1 MSMDQRPA
9 DAVASAESTHR
20 HDRTPTPGRSEAF
33 FSTPELRQRLDLLR
47 HLTDNSEKIL
57 LIKGATGSGKSTL
70 LQQFRDLSREDWALC
85 CLTADHMLQPDQ
97 FFSLLYR
104 RFGLTGPAAMNIEEL
119 LKRFEMLHAAGRLPV
134 IVVDD
139 AQLLPVATLIAL
151 FRLFE
156 RRPGSRALIRVVLFA
171 TPEINAQF
179 QTPQL
184 QAMNLQSVQSLEM
197 PLFDA
202 AQAQAFIGF
211 LLDTEGKPAGLKLA
225 PGRIERI
232 IRDAA
237 GVPGVLEERLQGV
250 FAGASKPAEAVVAQS
265 TAKQRF
271 GIRAVVS
278 DLPLS
283 VLMGAPLLLV
293 LLLLTLVF
301 QDEINRL
308 FDQTEADPAVEGVT
322 SFTDGRLHPLQLPQ
336 PGSGT
341 ARETEGPGI
350 GERLEQAPPLG
361 TAPRTDQPPQL
372 LAGPEPE
379 AETATEPEPEPEPE
393 TATETEQAPGP
404 AVIPPTAAEAMA
416 SQPGVTDEP
425 ATPKPGTAPAA
436 GEVASAVNDVSPA
449 GEASPPDNL
458 PAGEDAP
465 GAGGT
470 PVVEEDAAAE
480 SPGLAARPA
489 AATDGADS
497 ATPTAGKRLRDERW
511 ILTRSPVA
519 YTLQLVG
526 VRDEPAARRFIE
538 QHRLRGDV
546 AYFKTTR
553 SGQPW
558 YSVIHGVY
566 GDRSSALK
574 GRETLPPALRN
585 SGVWPRTFAS
595 VQAAMGK

>member
-1 MSMDQRPA
+1 MKMDERPA
-9 DAVASAESTHR
+9 DAAASAELTHR

-57 LIKGATGSGKSTL
+57 LIKGVTGSGKSTL

-119 LKRFEMLHAAGRLPV
+119 LKRFDMLHAAGRLPV

-171 TPEINAQF
+171 TPGIDAQF

-211 LLDTEGKPAGLKLA
+211 LLDIEGNPAGLSLA

-237 GVPGVLEERLQGV
+237 GVPGALEERLQGV
-250 FAGASKPAEAVVAQS
+250 FAGTSRPAEVVVAQS
-265 TAKQRF
+265 AVKQRI

-308 FDQTEADPAVEGVT
+308 FDQTEVDPAVEGVAR
-322 SFTDGRLHPLQLPQ
+322 FTEEGLRPLQLPQ
-336 PGSGT
+336 PGSGM
-341 ARETEGPGI
+341 ARETEGPGG
-350 GERLEQAPPLG
+350 GERLEKAPSLE
-361 TAPRTDQPPQL
+361 TAPRTDKPPQML
-372 LAGPEPE
+372 SGPEPE
-379 AETATEPEPEPEPE
+379 PEAKTATVTEPE

-404 AVIPPTAAEAMA
+404 AVIPPTVAEGMG
-416 SQPGVTDEP
+416 SQPDVTDEP
-425 ATPKPGTAPAA
+425 AMPAPGTAPAA
-436 GEVASAVNDVSPA
+436 GEAAPT
-449 GEASPPDNL
+449 DNL
-458 PAGEDAP
+458 PTGEDAP
-465 GAGGT
+465 GGVDT
-470 PVVEEDAAAE
+470 PVGEEGVAAGP
-480 SPGLAARPA
+480 PGSASKPA
-489 AATDGADS
+489 VAATDGADS
-497 ATPTAGKRLRDERW
+497 ATPATGKRLRDERW
-511 ILTRSPVA
+511 ILTQSPVA

-546 AYFKTTR
+546 AYFKTIR
-553 SGQPW
+553 SGRPW
-558 YSVIHGVY
+558 YSVIQGVY

-574 GRETLPPALRN
+574 SRETLPPALRN

>member
-1 MSMDQRPA
+1 
-9 DAVASAESTHR
+9 
-20 HDRTPTPGRSEAF
+20 
-33 FSTPELRQRLDLLR
+33 
-47 HLTDNSEKIL
+47 
-57 LIKGATGSGKSTL
+57 
-70 LQQFRDLSREDWALC
+70 
-85 CLTADHMLQPDQ
+85 MLQPDQ

-104 RFGLTGPAAMNIEEL
+104 RFGLTGSAAMNIEEL
-119 LKRFEMLHAAGRLPV
+119 LKRFDMLHAAGRLPV

-171 TPEINAQF
+171 TPEIDAQF

-211 LLDTEGKPAGLKLA
+211 LLDTEGKTAGLKLA
-225 PGRIERI
+225 SGRIERI

-237 GVPGVLEERLQGV
+237 GVPGALEERLQGV
-250 FAGASKPAEAVVAQS
+250 FAGASRPTEVVVAQS
-265 TAKQRF
+265 AVKQRI

-322 SFTDGRLHPLQLPQ
+322 RFTEGELRPLQLPQ
-336 PGSGT
+336 PGSGM
-341 ARETEGPGI
+341 ARETEGPGG
-350 GERLEQAPPLG
+350 GERLEKAPLLE
-361 TAPRTDQPPQL
+361 TAPRTDRPPQISSGPE
-372 LAGPEPE
+372 AEPEPE
-379 AETATEPEPEPEPE
+379 AE

-404 AVIPPTAAEAMA
+404 AVIPPTAAEEME
-416 SQPGVTDEP
+416 SQPDVADEP
-425 ATPKPGTAPAA
+425 ATPAPGTAPVA
-436 GEVASAVNDVSPA
+436 GEVASTVDDVPPA
-449 GEASPPDNL
+449 GEAAPSDNL
-458 PAGEDAP
+458 PTGEDAP
-465 GAGGT
+465 GGADM
-470 PVVEEDAAAE
+470 PVVEEGTAAE
-480 SPGLAARPA
+480 PPGSAAKPVA

-497 ATPTAGKRLRDERW
+497 ATPATGKRLRDERW
-511 ILTRSPVA
+511 ILTQSPVA

-538 QHRLRGDV
+538 QHRVRGDI

-553 SGQPW
+553 SGRPW
-558 YSVIHGVY
+558 YSVIQGVY

-574 GRETLPPALRN
+574 SRETLPPALRN